1 MNDPIFYKAFGL
13 VLESE
18 FPIVQLP
25 VVEGR
30 EPDVRIVRADLS
42 ALPLKR
48 GIYSGPDGC
57 YFGGQDLCIHRIT
70 GGNRIEVDPREDYDP
85 SKLGVYLMGTCMGAI
100 HYQRG
105 LMMLHGSC
113 VTDGRSAVLLTGDS
127 GAGKSTLAAEFL
139 RQGWKLITDDVSV
152 VYDPDG
158 LPVVQSSYPS
168 QKLWQDALDRYER
181 PRDDIH
187 SLYTSGDREKY
198 GVDVS
203 KYFYDGRVP
212 LGLVVRLLPH
222 EDACTIRPLEGMTK
236 VDQLLRNTYRL
247 ELIEQHRLQQH
258 FQRCV
263 NLAMKLPMAAVTRI
277 DGEDCAGRM
286 YELITDHMVGLY
298 QNGVKGSRPRDTI
311 IVDIAD

>member
-42 ALPLKR
+42 GLPLKR

-168 QKLWQDALDRYER
+168 QKLWQEDRK
-181 PRDDIH
+181 
-187 SLYTSGDREKY
+187 S
-198 GVDVS
+198 
-203 KYFYDGRVP
+203 
-212 LGLVVRLLPH
+212 VV
-222 EDACTIRPLEGMTK
+222 
-236 VDQLLRNTYRL
+236 
-247 ELIEQHRLQQH
+247 
-258 FQRCV
+258 
-263 NLAMKLPMAAVTRI
+263 
-277 DGEDCAGRM
+277 
-286 YELITDHMVGLY
+286 
-298 QNGVKGSRPRDTI
+298 
-311 IVDIAD
+311 